1 MHNDRPFERRGF
13 VPGQRHEQRDHER
26 RNRPRS
32 PARIRIPLHTPAAV
46 IDRDDDAMSTPTPPR
61 APMFPPGRAP
71 HLPPFGHLPPVED
84 DFAANPASWGPTA
97 PAWYHYVSIR
107 PDSSHPPTMPPMPFP
122 GQPLP
127 GNAHSHRAPH
137 PGFMPPPPPMP
148 TRRPQTP
155 VEREA
160 EDIFAR
166 FPQPPRR
173 WNDNDNA

>member
-46 IDRDDDAMSTPTPPR
+46 IDRDADAMSIPTPPR